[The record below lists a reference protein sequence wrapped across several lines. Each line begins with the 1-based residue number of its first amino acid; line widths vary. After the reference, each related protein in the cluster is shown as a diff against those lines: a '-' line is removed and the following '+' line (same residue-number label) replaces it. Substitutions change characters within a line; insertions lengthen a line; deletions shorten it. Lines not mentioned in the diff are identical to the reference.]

1 MDNKE
6 KSKKITEIY
15 RKALEKINQLR
26 HSQVQTI
33 QKMKIK
39 K

>member
-6 KSKKITEIY
+6 KSNKILEIY
-15 RKALEKINQLR
+15 RKALEKINRLR
-26 HSQVQTI
+26 REQVERL
-33 QKMKIK
+33 KNEKDK